1 MGGWGSQAD
10 FSQMGEIQLKFH
22 QWLLSTTAEGWIPQG
37 HPLPVWP
44 CWGLGGFWK
53 SVSFLAIAASL
64 PGLGKPAETLTL
76 QQAQNFQQSKSSSPR
91 SRMRKM
97 SSGMSQRK
105 FPGGHSA
112 SDRHVTPRH
121 QPRMGCAGR
130 EQGGRDTG
138 ERMDHSSLSDGAAQL
153 TLAMPCNEKF
163 PSHLCSHPAIPKDCA
178 ALYSNPRPWQQGKG
192 SDL

>member
-1 MGGWGSQAD
+1 MAPVHNSRGLD
-10 FSQMGEIQLKFH
+10 
-22 QWLLSTTAEGWIPQG
+22 TTGTSPASLAMLGAGWILEICLIFG
-37 HPLPVWP
+37 YS
-44 CWGLGGFWK
+44 CF
-53 SVSFLAIAASL
+53 S

-97 SSGMSQRK
+97 RSGMSQRK

-121 QPRMGCAGR
+121 QPRVGCAGR

-138 ERMDHSSLSDGAAQL
+138 ERVDHSSLSDGAAQL
-153 TLAMPCNEKF
+153 TLAMPCKEKF
-163 PSHLCSHPAIPKDCA
+163 PSHVCSHPAIPKGCA